1 MHLAFLRVS
10 LVGGWLEVMFVLD
23 RSLLEVDDLS
33 LGGVLIE
40 IDDLSVG

>member
-1 MHLAFLRVS
+1 
-10 LVGGWLEVMFVLD
+10 MFVLD